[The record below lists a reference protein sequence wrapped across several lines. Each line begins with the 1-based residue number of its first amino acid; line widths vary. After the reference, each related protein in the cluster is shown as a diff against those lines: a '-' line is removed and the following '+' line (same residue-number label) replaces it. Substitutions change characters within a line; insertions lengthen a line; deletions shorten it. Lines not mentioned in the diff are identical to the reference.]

1 MILGVG
7 TDLVDIRRI
16 ERALDRFGERFL
28 GRLFTADERRG
39 AERVS
44 HTVSRAA
51 IYAKRF
57 AVKEACVK
65 ALGTGLACGIIWHDL
80 EIVAAGPLGQPTMH
94 LTGKAAR
101 RLMNMTPTRM
111 VSRIDI
117 TVSDEYPFAQAFVVI
132 SATPIACLD
141 GPIAGTSHTRD

>member
-1 MILGVG
+1 MIIGVG
-7 TDLVDIRRI
+7 TDFVDIRRI

-28 GRLFTADERRG
+28 CRLFTAEEQRG

-44 HTVSRAA
+44 HTVNRAA

-57 AVKEACVK
+57 AAKEACVK
-65 ALGTGLACGIIWHDL
+65 ALGTGISCGIIWHDL
-80 EIVAAGPLGQPTMH
+80 VIAAGPLGQPTMH

-101 RLMNMTPTRM
+101 RLMKMTPTRM
-111 VSRIDI
+111 VSQINI

-132 SATPIACLD
+132 SATPRENHHVPGQVL
-141 GPIAGTSHTRD
+141 